1 MYWRIDFQVPL
12 GPFTRTPDN
21 GYVCTYAFRSLEV
34 LNLLNLCKIAQ
45 SARLL
50 NLAFTLFIWALLF
63 VTPKRSVRAH
73 PWSSLKGIKLFTCI
87 SMRLKPSS
95 FFVFIIFFEKNL
107 NFLTHDILLIENF
120 TFSGKKNLVI
130 NQRFE
135 WNGMESSTWCIRQPS
150 SSPSTLEMNRI
161 SLFGKK
167 ISLIIRQRFKLNFS
181 LLYLFL

>member
-12 GPFTRTPDN
+12 GPFTRTPDK

-34 LNLLNLCKIAQ
+34 LNLLNFCKIAQ

-50 NLAFTLFIWALLF
+50 SLAFTLSIWALLF

-73 PWSSLKGIKLFTCI
+73 PWSSLKGIILFTCI

-107 NFLTHDILLIENF
+107 IFLTHDIILIENL
-120 TFSGKKNLVI
+120 TFFGKKNLEI

-135 WNGMESSTWCIRQPS
+135 WNFSSTFCIRQPS

-161 SLFGKK
+161 SLFGEK
-167 ISLIIRQRFKLNFS
+167 INLIIRQRFKLNFN